1 MLGMKS
7 SKINNDIVN
16 EIQDGGGREK
26 RTKTTK
32 MNDNDLLI
40 VAPEEE
46 LLEMI
51 ACCITVTNALSCT
64 TISTTEP

>member
-1 MLGMKS
+1 MFGMKS

-16 EIQDGGGREK
+16 EIEDGGGSERE
-26 RTKTTK
+26 KTTK
-32 MNDNDLLI
+32 MNDNDLVI

-51 ACCITVTNALSCT
+51 ACCINVTKALSCT

>member
-1 MLGMKS
+1 MFGMKS

-16 EIQDGGGREK
+16 EIQNGGGSEK
-26 RTKTTK
+26 TTETTK
-32 MNDNDLLI
+32 MNDNDLVM

-51 ACCITVTNALSCT
+51 ACCITVTKALSCT